1 LKSELSV
8 ISLPKEIQQL
18 KGASGGSAW
27 DSVTLITADGEKTSF
42 GLVGKYQSV
51 ENIGTGHFWRRA
63 DYGIFANAEGM
74 DETGRWRQDN
84 SGQVHSLDSEEAR
97 AVAISDAYLARR
109 GYLFPEQIPADFRTL
124 HGISSG
130 GRRFDRVEV
139 TPAGGRTITL
149 WIETATHLLERAVVK
164 LSEGDKTIRYSDY
177 RSVQEMML
185 PFSITSDY
193 RDDLD
198 DGTANISKYQVSAVV
213 AESKVQR
220 PDAEVRDARITNG
233 ADETTAKAY
242 LDKNRRF
249 FIVDASIDGKG
260 PYPFILDTGGHDMLT
275 PEFCRRNG
283 LEAAG
288 NGFSTGAGAGKTK
301 TKFTK
306 VKTISV
312 GGATISDQPFLVLDI
327 DLGKATGDGKPQPIA
342 GILGLELFERFAIT
356 IDYRGRK
363 MTLHARS
370 NLSCRGQAIPI
381 RFTSDMPLASAT
393 LDGRSGMFG
402 IDTGNNSDLIVF
414 RRWAESNHLAA
425 VYEPGQTV
433 DAISVGGA
441 VEFTKAN
448 AKSFQLGG
456 EDLGAIR
463 ILLAPRNAGSLSAN
477 SEAGNIGNSILS
489 GFTVTFDYRA
499 GIMCLQR

>member
-1 LKSELSV
+1 
-8 ISLPKEIQQL
+8 
-18 KGASGGSAW
+18 
-27 DSVTLITADGEKTSF
+27 
-42 GLVGKYQSV
+42 
-51 ENIGTGHFWRRA
+51 
-63 DYGIFANAEGM
+63 
-74 DETGRWRQDN
+74 
-84 SGQVHSLDSEEAR
+84 
-97 AVAISDAYLARR
+97 VAISDAYLARR
-109 GYLFPEQIPADFRTL
+109 GYLFPEQIPAEFRTL

-139 TPAGGRTITL
+139 TPAGGRAITL

-198 DGTANISKYQVSAVV
+198 DGTATISKYQVSTAI
-213 AESKVQR
+213 AETKVQR
-220 PDAEVRDARITNG
+220 PDAQVSDARITNG

-242 LDKNRRF
+242 LDKSSGF

-260 PYPFILDTGGHDMLT
+260 PYPFILDTGGHDILT
-275 PEFCRRNG
+275 PEFFRRHG
-283 LEAAG
+283 LIAVG
-288 NGFSTGAGAGKTK
+288 NGFSTGAGTGTTK
-301 TKFTK
+301 TQFTK
-306 VKTISV
+306 VKTVSV
-312 GGATISDQPFLVLDI
+312 GGATISNQPFLILDI
-327 DLGKATGDGKPQPIA
+327 DLGMAMGDGKPQPIA

-363 MTLHARS
+363 LTLHARS
-370 NLSCRGQAIPI
+370 NLSCRGQVIPI
-381 RFTSDMPLASAT
+381 RFTSDMPLASAA

-402 IDTGNNSDLIVF
+402 IDTGNNGDLIVF
-414 RRWAESNHLAA
+414 RPWAESNHLAA
-425 VYEPGQTV
+425 VYEPGKAI
-433 DAISVGGA
+433 DAGSVGGA

-448 AKSFQLGG
+448 AKSFQFGG
-456 EDLGAIR
+456 QDLGEIR

-499 GIMCLQR
+499 GIMCLQRQGN